1 MKIDG
6 YHHIGLIVED
16 EDKSLAFYEKLGAK
30 KVFSFPMGGADG
42 KNIYLVDIGGHAVI
56 EIVPRGNKGEESNA
70 RFAHIALNT
79 DDTSAL
85 YELAVK
91 AGAESR
97 TEPRDV
103 NLGTMKARI
112 AFVLGP
118 DKETLEFF
126 QVYA

>member
-6 YHHIGLIVED
+6 YHHIGLIVD
-16 EDKSLAFYEKLGAK
+16 DADKSLAFYEKLGAAK
-30 KVFSFPMGGADG
+30 TFSFPMGGAEG

-56 EIVPRGNKGEESNA
+56 EIVPRGNNGEEANA

-79 DDTSAL
+79 DDTKAL
-85 YELAVK
+85 YDKAMK

-97 TEPRDV
+97 TEPREV
-103 NLGTMKARI
+103 SLGTMKACI

-126 QVYA
+126 QVLS